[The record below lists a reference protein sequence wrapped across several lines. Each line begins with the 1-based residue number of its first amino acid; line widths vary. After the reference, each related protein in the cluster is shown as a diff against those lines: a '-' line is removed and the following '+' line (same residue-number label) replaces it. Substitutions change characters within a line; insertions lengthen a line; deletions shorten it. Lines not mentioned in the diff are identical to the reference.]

1 MHFIIL
7 KMPKSNKSKASV
19 EKKSKVRSPQPDSRS
34 ASPLPRQI
42 ESPPAG
48 GAPIAKSPFELPGQ
62 SQEERKSPSKTPIA
76 SNPTPIKE
84 TPAQFLTASPE
95 EIKEEEPQ
103 GAFITGKG
111 IASPPPRVP
120 ET

>member
-1 MHFIIL
+1 MESALGSGRDVSDIERNWRRELLKKMHFIIL

-48 GAPIAKSPFELPGQ
+48 GAPIAKSPFELPG
-62 SQEERKSPSKTPIA
+62 
-76 SNPTPIKE
+76 
-84 TPAQFLTASPE
+84 
-95 EIKEEEPQ
+95 
-103 GAFITGKG
+103 
-111 IASPPPRVP
+111 
-120 ET
+120 